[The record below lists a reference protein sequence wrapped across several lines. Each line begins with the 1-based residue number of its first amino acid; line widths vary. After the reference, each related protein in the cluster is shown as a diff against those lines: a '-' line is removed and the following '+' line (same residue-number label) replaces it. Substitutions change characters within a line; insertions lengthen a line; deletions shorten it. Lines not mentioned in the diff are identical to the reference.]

1 METFSLI
8 KLIMGIVFVGVMIL
22 TGINNKEPT
31 YMVVLAVLMTFGILY
46 GVGQLP
52 YSFFIFVVLGL
63 MMHTYVKTGS
73 IEDTLFNVLLVV
85 TICIILGMFG
95 NVDFFKPFRDFKLK
109 EGFFLNPSKQYDR
122 ISQSMT
128 AMQCQDACQQK
139 PHCKFAVFPY
149 NVEKGGVG
157 DCFNTK
163 GKDSDQKLIGSKP
176 TTKNGTYSGGGY
188 SAWRNKFYQPK
199 EMKPVPFYLRWYNRW
214 PNCDN
219 ITCGSGTLKDF
230 KQKCSDDLNCDG
242 FSWTKGANSDS
253 SRGGGCL
260 KYSCKPSQE
269 GRKGFG
275 YGSHGYWLKGNE
287 VSKFRHGMFISIYS
301 LSAKRW
307 ISADPDG
314 RIGQRTWRITWETFQ
329 VLKHPDGKNWLLKSY
344 HGAYLGFLPYNTRN
358 HYGVRPIRQYPYN
371 SAVFSVKGYNPT
383 PGWSWQ
389 RIQFVKQ
396 GNNWGIYN
404 PFHKRYL
411 SCNQNHKGLGVPVL
425 GSYETFKIS
434 EVVRG
439 NWGRGSREWNDKQ
452 IT

>member
-8 KLIMGIVFVGVMIL
+8 KLIMGVVFVGVMIL

-31 YMVVLAVLMTFGILY
+31 YMVVLAVLTTFGILY

-95 NVDFFKPFRDFKLK
+95 NVDFFKPFREFKLK

-122 ISQSMT
+122 ISHSMT

-163 GKDSDQKLIGSKP
+163 GKDSDQQLIGSKP

-199 EMKPVPFYLRWYNRW
+199 EMKPVPFHLRWYSRW

-230 KQKCSDDLNCDG
+230 KQKCSDKPNCDG
-242 FSWTKGANSDS
+242 FSWTKGRNSDS
-253 SRGGGCL
+253 SRGSGCL

-275 YGSHGYWLKGNE
+275 YGGYGYWAKGVGGKKCDERIRGWRQNGYRGCANKTKSGRTCQKWT
-287 VSKFRHGMFISIYS
+287 VQWPHKHSRT
-301 LSAKRW
+301 
-307 ISADPDG
+307 PD
-314 RIGQRTWRITWETFQ
+314 
-329 VLKHPDGKNWLLKSY
+329 
-344 HGAYLGFLPYNTRN
+344 
-358 HYGVRPIRQYPYN
+358 
-371 SAVFSVKGYNPT
+371 
-383 PGWSWQ
+383 
-389 RIQFVKQ
+389 
-396 GNNWGIYN
+396 
-404 PFHKRYL
+404 RYRG
-411 SCNQNHKGLGVPVL
+411 KGLGNHNYCRNPD
-425 GSYETFKIS
+425 GTSGGIWCYTTDRRKRWEYCNPF
-434 EVVRG
+434 
-439 NWGRGSREWNDKQ
+439 
-452 IT
+452 